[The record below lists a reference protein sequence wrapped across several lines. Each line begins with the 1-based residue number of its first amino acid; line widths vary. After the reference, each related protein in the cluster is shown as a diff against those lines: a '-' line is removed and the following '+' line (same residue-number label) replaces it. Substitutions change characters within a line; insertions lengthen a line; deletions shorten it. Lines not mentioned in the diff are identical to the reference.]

1 MTVVQMYPV
10 AGMRM
15 DWRCCKSGM
24 RASCGFTLLELLVAL
39 AIFAIVAVLAYGGL
53 GTVLDQRILTE
64 ESAERLAELQKTYLI
79 VQRDIEQLVP
89 RAIRDE
95 FGDEQAA
102 ISGAAQFQ
110 LTRGGWR
117 NPLNNPRSSL
127 QRVGYALQEQQ
138 LIRYSWL
145 VLDRAQDSEPREQV
159 LATGIDSISV
169 RYLDIDDSWQEQWP
183 PELVTGSG
191 ERPPDELPRAVEMTL
206 EHEHYGEIRWLFQL
220 PS

>member
-1 MTVVQMYPV
+1 
-10 AGMRM
+10 
-15 DWRCCKSGM
+15 
-24 RASCGFTLLELLVAL
+24 LLELLVAL
-39 AIFAIVAVLAYGGL
+39 SIFAIVAVLAYGGL

-89 RAIRDE
+89 RTIRDE

-102 ISGAAQFQ
+102 ISGAARFQ

-127 QRVGYALQEQQ
+127 QRVGYATQEQQ

-159 LATGIDSISV
+159 LANGINNIRV
-169 RYLDIDDSWQEQWP
+169 RYLLADNSWQEQWP
-183 PELVTGSG
+183 PEQLTQG
-191 ERPPDELPRAVEMTL
+191 EPDLDELPRAVEMTL
-206 EHEHYGEIRWLFQL
+206 EHEHFGEIRWLFQL

>member
-1 MTVVQMYPV
+1 MYPV

-15 DWRCCKSGM
+15 DRRCCRTGR
-24 RASCGFTLLELLVAL
+24 RASGGFTLLELLVAL
-39 AIFAIVAVLAYGGL
+39 SIFAIVAVLAYGGL

-64 ESAERLAELQKTYLI
+64 ESAERLAELQKTYMI

-102 ISGAAQFQ
+102 IIGATQFQ

-138 LIRYSWL
+138 LVRYSWL

-159 LATGIDSISV
+159 LATGINSILV
-169 RYLDIDDSWQEQWP
+169 RYLDSDDSWRKQWP
-183 PELVTGSG
+183 PEQVTGSG
-191 ERPPDELPRAVEMTL
+191 ERPLDELPRAVEMTL